1 MSWKT
6 RHALKSYIFP
16 TMWIAPLAAFL
27 IEQFI
32 LRTTLIFHLEFDW
45 FPALTVD
52 EAGQIAAADYVIG
65 SSLSF
70 IVFTFSSLLVAIQVS
85 SAALTPRIIAP
96 ALLRDQVIRWS
107 VGLFTFV
114 LLLAVAVKMRNAT
127 VPNFLISL
135 MSMSALLSVLAFMFL
150 IDYASRLLRPVTIVW
165 RISKM
170 GMDVIESVY
179 PEHYHEK
186 ASRPPS
192 TLLPPS
198 DLTVLHRGTSSIVIA
213 INVKALVAEAA
224 RTGCIIE
231 FAPQVGDFV
240 AVGEPLFE
248 LRGAG
253 ASLVDVKH
261 LRNQVAFGRER
272 TIEQDSTFAFRIIV
286 DIALKALSPAIND
299 PTTAVLA
306 MDQIQRLL
314 RTVGRRELRDER
326 IYDDEGQLR
335 LILSTPN
342 WEDFVD
348 LSFTEIRQY
357 GGSSMQ
363 VVRRLRAAIET
374 LIAGLPESR
383 RKALRAELE
392 LLDQTIEDHFTYP
405 KDKALAR
412 ITDTQGVGGAHR
424 PMAA

>member
-6 RHALKSYIFP
+6 RYALKSYILP
-16 TMWIAPLAAFL
+16 TMWIAPLVAFL

-32 LRTTLIFHLEFDW
+32 LRAALIFNLEFDW
-45 FPALTVD
+45 FPRLTVD

-85 SAALTPRIIAP
+85 SGQLTPRIIAT
-96 ALLRDQVIRWS
+96 ALLRDRVIRWS

-170 GMDVIESVY
+170 GMQVIENVY
-179 PEHYHEK
+179 PEPYHEK
-186 ASRPPS
+186 APPPPS
-192 TLLPPS
+192 TPLLPS
-198 DLTVLHRGTSSIVIA
+198 DLTILHRGTSSIVVA
-213 INVKALVAEAA
+213 INVRALIAEAT
-224 RTGCIIE
+224 RTGCVIE
-231 FAPQVGDFV
+231 FVPQVGDFV

-248 LRGAG
+248 LRGPG
-253 ASLVDVKH
+253 ASLVNVKH
-261 LRNQVAFGRER
+261 LRDQVAFGRER
-272 TIEQDSTFAFRIIV
+272 TIEQDSTFAFRIVV
-286 DIALKALSPAIND
+286 DIALKALSAAIND

-306 MDQIQRLL
+306 LDQLQRLL
-314 RTVGRRELRDER
+314 RTVGRRELRSER

-335 LILSTPN
+335 LILPTPN

-348 LSFTEIRQY
+348 LSFTEIRHC
-357 GGSSMQ
+357 GGGTIQ
-363 VVRRLRAAIET
+363 VVRRLRATIET
-374 LIAGLPESR
+374 LIEGLPESR
-383 RKALRAELE
+383 RQALRAELE
-392 LLDQTIEDHFTYP
+392 LLDQTIEDHFTHP

-412 ITDTQGVGGAHR
+412 VTDTQGMGGAHR